1 MPGAHE
7 AFAKIAKSAAAD
19 REEETP
25 LFDHHY
31 NREMGRKGSL
41 VTGVFV
47 LIIGGSFAHG
57 QTPSPTHVVIPFL
70 ANATK
75 PSALEFEGAEC
86 ETNRTGTTLR
96 CEFQQV
102 FLTTSDRAPDT
113 CLVTTNRYQKTFLK
127 DANGLWISNDI
138 PAGVCGVMDV
148 VTLKDEGGV
157 RWTMEMKK
165 VVTRK
170 NAAASC
176 AAAEEPPET
185 LSWRD
190 LRRPL
195 PCKFV
200 QPGGLSR

>member
-1 MPGAHE
+1 VYE
-7 AFAKIAKSAAAD
+7 DREKSVCTIAKG
-19 REEETP
+19 RTKQRKTGR
-25 LFDHHY
+25 HY
-31 NREMGRKGSL
+31 NRGMRRNRSL
-41 VTGVFV
+41 VIGAFA
-47 LIIGGSFAHG
+47 LIICRSLVEA
-57 QTPSPTHVVIPFL
+57 QPPPPSHVVVPFL

-75 PSALEFEGAEC
+75 PSALEFEGGEC
-86 ETNRTGTTLR
+86 DTNRAGTTLR

-113 CLVTTNRYQKTFLK
+113 CLVTTNRYQKTFVK
-127 DANGLWISNDI
+127 DASGRWISSDT
-138 PAGVCGVMDV
+138 PSGVCGVMEV
-148 VTLKDEGGV
+148 VTLRHEGGV

-185 LSWRD
+185 LSWQD

-195 PCKFV
+195 PCRFV

>member
-1 MPGAHE
+1 
-7 AFAKIAKSAAAD
+7 
-19 REEETP
+19 
-25 LFDHHY
+25 
-31 NREMGRKGSL
+31 MGRNHFPAI
-41 VTGVFV
+41 GVVV
-47 LIIGGSFAHG
+47 LTVCCAIVHA
-57 QTPSPTHVVIPFL
+57 QAPSSAHVVIPFL
-70 ANATK
+70 ANAAR

-86 ETNRTGTTLR
+86 ETNSSGTTLR

-127 DANGLWISNDI
+127 DANGLWISNDV

-195 PCKFV
+195 PCRFV